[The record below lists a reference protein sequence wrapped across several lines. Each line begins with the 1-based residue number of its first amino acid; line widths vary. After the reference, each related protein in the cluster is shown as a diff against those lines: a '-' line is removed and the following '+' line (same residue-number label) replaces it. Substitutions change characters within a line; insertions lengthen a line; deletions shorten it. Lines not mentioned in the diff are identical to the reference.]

1 MALWADKGNEM
12 AITVNTNLSSLQAQ
26 LNLNNSS
33 MSLNQSLQRLSSGF
47 RINSGK
53 DDAAG
58 LAISQ
63 TLTSAIRGNNQ
74 AMRNANDGVS
84 VGQTAEGAMGQIA
97 NNLQRIRE
105 IAVQASNGGV
115 SDTNRSQLQN
125 EVNQLTQEISR
136 TIQTTEF
143 NGTKLLAGGANLT
156 FQVGSEGAA
165 DNQISIQ
172 TVDLTQSTPNTL
184 SGSTADL
191 TKAAA
196 DAKTAWDAAK
206 TAYGAVAD
214 ATTGAPN
221 PGVTQATA
229 DEMKRKSLNAEKAY
243 LDTDLAAKSKAVD
256 DADKAWQAADTAGKA
271 AAKTALDNARTA
283 MDTAKDAQTTFSNA
297 NPTIGASGGLHSFN
311 ANLLAV
317 KTVDVTS
324 QDGAA
329 KALNLLSQ
337 DIAKISDLR
346 STFGSVMNRFDA
358 VVANLGNY
366 TQNLTAANSRIM
378 DVDFASETANL
389 TKGQIL
395 QQAGG
400 SILKQANS
408 LPQAALSLLQ

>member
-1 MALWADKGNEM
+1 
-12 AITVNTNLSSLQAQ
+12 
-26 LNLNNSS
+26 
-33 MSLNQSLQRLSSGF
+33 
-47 RINSGK
+47 
-53 DDAAG
+53 
-58 LAISQ
+58 
-63 TLTSAIRGNNQ
+63 
-74 AMRNANDGVS
+74 
-84 VGQTAEGAMGQIA
+84 
-97 NNLQRIRE
+97 
-105 IAVQASNGGV
+105 
-115 SDTNRSQLQN
+115 
-125 EVNQLTQEISR
+125 
-136 TIQTTEF
+136 
-143 NGTKLLAGGANLT
+143 
-156 FQVGSEGAA
+156 
-165 DNQISIQ
+165 
-172 TVDLTQSTPNTL
+172 
-184 SGSTADL
+184 
-191 TKAAA
+191 
-196 DAKTAWDAAK
+196 
-206 TAYGAVAD
+206 
-214 ATTGAPN
+214 
-221 PGVTQATA
+221 
-229 DEMKRKSLNAEKAY
+229 MKRKSLNAEKAY